1 MTLLRNLSL
10 ALLAW
15 VMLPS
20 IAFSK
25 TAPLQK
31 IAEIRALP
39 RDLAATGIPVDIQGV
54 VTSTT
59 ENSIFLHDGENGIY
73 ASFGDAKAR
82 GLWPHAL
89 PGMTLQPGTKVRI
102 QGRTDPGG
110 FSPMIFPTSA
120 EILGTAPMP
129 TPRAL
134 PVGRLLS
141 GNDDCQWIVLE
152 GVVQGI
158 FDPRKSDVNFTDHL
172 RIMVEG
178 QVCIVC
184 TPIDLSRHQADL
196 VDAKIR
202 VTGVFAPSFNLRSQ
216 ITAIKIHIN
225 NIESITVLKPP
236 PKDPFSAPR
245 VELDRLLQFSPTLE
259 RDHRVVTS
267 GVVTF
272 AAPGR
277 FFYLQDGQKGIRV
290 QSTQTGLH
298 PGDIVEA
305 AAFIDTERL
314 LAGLKEA
321 EVRVIG
327 KSDSIEPELLPI
339 RSILAPEVRD
349 PWQASAESDAD
360 GRLVRIE
367 GILRRVTIHQK
378 WEESATL
385 LVEKDDHLFLAH
397 VPLPTNES
405 VTSAE
410 NWVEGSRVSLTG
422 ICELDLRRTEKAGWV
437 SIDNFHLLLDSTS
450 GLSVLEKPSWWTPKR
465 LAIAISSL
473 VVILLL
479 AMFWVIALRR
489 QVANRSD
496 KLARE
501 IAAREAASHEF
512 ELTLRERRR
521 LAADLHDSLEQSLT
535 GLALQLEAVA
545 LYRESAPERGSHH
558 LQLARKFLDRSRSE
572 VRSTIWDL
580 RTQGLSGTDL
590 ASVIRESA
598 TDLAVGSQLEIDIDS
613 NASHQPLPA
622 VITSNLVLAS
632 QEAIT
637 NAIKHS
643 GASRIDVTIRY
654 QSAVLTLTVRDNGK
668 GFNPKSAPGQADGH
682 FGLQGIHERI
692 KRLGGTFTLESSPGH
707 GTTLTFTIPISDFPL
722 VSSTHL

>member
-1 MTLLRNLSL
+1 MTLLRNLPL

-15 VMLPS
+15 VMLPC
-20 IAFSK
+20 IALSK
-25 TAPLQK
+25 TPPIQK

-39 RDLAATGIPVDIQGV
+39 RNLAATGLPVDIQGV
-54 VTSTT
+54 VTNTT
-59 ENSIFLHDGENGIY
+59 ETSIFLHDGENGIY
-73 ASFGDAKAR
+73 ASFGDAQAR
-82 GLWPHAL
+82 GLWSQAL
-89 PGMTLQPGTKVRI
+89 PGMSLQPGTKVRI

-120 EILGTAPMP
+120 EILGTAPLP
-129 TPRAL
+129 TPRSL

-141 GNDDCQWIVLE
+141 GNDDAQWIVLE
-152 GVVQGI
+152 GVIQGI
-158 FDPRKSDVNFTDHL
+158 FNPNKSDFSYTNHL
-172 RIMVEG
+172 RMMVDG
-178 QVCIVC
+178 QVCHIW
-184 TPIDLSRHQADL
+184 TPIDLTPHRANL
-196 VDAKIR
+196 VDARVK
-202 VTGVFAPSFNLRSQ
+202 VTGVFAPSINLRSQ
-216 ITAIKIHIN
+216 ISAIKIHIN
-225 NIESITVLKPP
+225 SLDSITILQSPP
-236 PKDPFSAPR
+236 NDPFSAPH
-245 VELDRLLQFSPTLE
+245 VELNRLLQFSPTTA

-267 GVVTF
+267 GGVTF

-277 FFYLQDGQKGIRV
+277 FFFLQDGQKGIRV
-290 QSTQTGLH
+290 QSAQTGLR
-298 PGDIVEA
+298 PGDVVEV

-314 LAGLKEA
+314 LAGLKDA
-321 EVRVIG
+321 QVRVIG
-327 KSDSIEPELLPI
+327 KGSSVAPEPLAI
-339 RSILAPEVRD
+339 SSILNPQMRD
-349 PWQASAESDAD
+349 QWQASAESDAD
-360 GRLVRIE
+360 GRLVRLE
-367 GILRRVTIHQK
+367 GILRRVTIHEK

-397 VPLPTNES
+397 VPLPTKES
-405 VTSAE
+405 VTCAE
-410 NWVEGSRVSLTG
+410 NWVEGSRVALTG
-422 ICELDLRRTEKAGWV
+422 ICELELRRTEKAGWV
-437 SIDNFHLLLDSTS
+437 SIDNFHLLLDSTR
-450 GLSVLEKPSWWTPKR
+450 GISVLETPPWWTPKR

-473 VVILLL
+473 FVILLL
-479 AMFWVIALRR
+479 VMFWVMALRR

-496 KLARE
+496 KLAHE

-512 ELTLRERRR
+512 DVTLRERSR

-598 TDLAVGSQLEIDIDS
+598 ADLAADLPLEIAIDS
-613 NASHQPLPA
+613 DASHQPLPA
-622 VITSNLVLAS
+622 VIASNLVLAS

-637 NAIKHS
+637 NALKHS

-654 QSAVLTLTVRDNGK
+654 QSAVLTLTVRDNGT

-692 KRLGGTFTLESSPGH
+692 KRLGGTFTLESTPGH
-707 GTTLTFTIPISDFPL
+707 GTTLTFTIPISDFTL
-722 VSSTHL
+722 VSSPHL